1 MSSCWCF
8 LFHHTLMHRLA
19 GWLAGFLRIPCF
31 RVRSREVHENNYI
44 TPHWPRAGDVR
55 PRGRIFE
62 DFNCNFPIES
72 RPWRGNEIRDSRC
85 VRIGSSSWTSV
96 LRSRVSHGNNGKL
109 ESWDF
114 FLFSGILS
122 TFYLSPCFAGEN
134 NE

>member
-19 GWLAGFLRIPCF
+19 GWLAFFAFHVSVCVAEKF
-31 RVRSREVHENNYI
+31 TKNNYI
-44 TPHWPRAGDVR
+44 TPHWPCAGMTSD
-55 PRGRIFE
+55 RGRIFE

-96 LRSRVSHGNNGKL
+96 LRAWSVARQQWEARIVG
-109 ESWDF
+109 
-114 FLFSGILS
+114 LFSFLWNSFHILFVS
-122 TFYLSPCFAGEN
+122 VLRWRK
-134 NE
+134 